1 MKVIYTIAVLFLV
14 ALNAKSQNGLEKI
27 IVEKYYVTDANDA
40 ANEDGGIIEENA
52 ITYRVYVDM
61 LPNYILQAIYGSDA
75 HDLKI
80 ETSDK
85 FFNNESRGGVS
96 PTYTKTQAKANT
108 VMLDSWLSMGAAC
121 KDNLGVLKADDNG
134 IETVINSNNIL
145 QNDDPIAGI
154 PVKTQDGMIAGK
166 VEQVTLVNIDD
177 KVIMFDGT
185 NDTPAPNQFFVNNG
199 AWASVNGSKGKDSL
213 TNKVLIGQFTT
224 KGTFGFSLNL
234 QIRNQGN
241 FEVEKYVTSNPRENE
256 RVDSTLVY
264 FIDPLVSV
272 DYTQLETKFK
282 LFPNPATTTVNFE
295 LPLNINSASYS
306 LVSINGEEIQNG
318 TLPNINRHS
327 LDVSSI
333 PAGLYI
339 LKINVDG
346 NTYHSK
352 INKI

>member
-1 MKVIYTIAVLFLV
+1 MKLIYTIALLFFI
-14 ALNAKSQNGLEKI
+14 AFNANSQNGLEKI
-27 IVEKYYVTDANDA
+27 IVEKYYITDANDA
-40 ANEDGGIIEENA
+40 ANEDGGKIEENTT
-52 ITYRVYVDM
+52 TYRIYVDM
-61 LPNYILQAIYGSDA
+61 LPNYILQAVYGSDA
-75 HDLKI
+75 HDLVI

-85 FFNNESRGGVS
+85 FFNNEARGAVS

-108 VMLDSWLSMGAAC
+108 VMLDTWISVGAAC
-121 KDNLGVLKADDNG
+121 KDNLGVLKNEDNG
-134 IETVINSNNIL
+134 VETVINSNNIL
-145 QNDDPIAGI
+145 QNDDPIAGV

-185 NDTPAPNQFFVNNG
+185 NDTPAPNKFLVNNG

-234 QIRNQGN
+234 QIRNQSTFG
-241 FEVEKYVTSNPRENE
+241 VEKYVASNPKEDE
-256 RVDSTLVY
+256 KVDSSLTY
-264 FIDPLVSV
+264 FVDPLVSV
-272 DYTQLETKFK
+272 DYTQLETQFK
-282 LFPNPATTTVNFE
+282 LFPNPTTSTVNFE
-295 LPLNINSASYS
+295 MPLNVHSTSYS
-306 LVSINGEEIQNG
+306 LTSINGEVIKNG
-318 TLPNINRHS
+318 KLPNINRHS
-327 LDVSSI
+327 LDVSDI